1 MMKVFIFHEDIMA
14 IFVNLTLSCMGDFT
28 DPYCMEWGR
37 CTPSPPPT
45 TYNESGIIRFLCMH
59 NTHSLPLN
67 FLLGLKGLKILPL
80 LKFQVKMFRYWLPED
95 FFE

>member
-1 MMKVFIFHEDIMA
+1 MKVFIFHEDIMA

-67 FLLGLKGLKILPL
+67 FLLSLKRPQNFTSSKISSQNV
-80 LKFQVKMFRYWLPED
+80 QVLVAGR
-95 FFE
+95 FF